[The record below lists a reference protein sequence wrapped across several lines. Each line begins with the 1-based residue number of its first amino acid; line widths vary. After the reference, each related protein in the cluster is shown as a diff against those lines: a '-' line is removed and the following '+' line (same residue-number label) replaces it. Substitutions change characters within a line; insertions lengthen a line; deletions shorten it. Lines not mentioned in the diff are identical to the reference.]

1 MEIFYCRADDSPVLS
16 PSELRVR
23 CSLGKRAANS
33 VVLALPVNQPPCQFL
48 ENIEQNWLNA
58 TAPARLRSV

>member
-1 MEIFYCRADDSPVLS
+1 VLS